1 MLDGTGRT
9 VQLWPLSRETTT
21 ACVGLPQPLLGR
33 YAVPSGA
40 TLTWPCRPPH
50 SVRLYVGT
58 PAPKVVP
65 PSREAAQNAV
75 AMSWLQ

>member
-1 MLDGTGRT
+1 MRAGHLVT
-9 VQLWPLSRETTT
+9 VQVVPLSLETTT
-21 ACVGLPQPLLGR
+21 AWSAPQPLLGR

-40 TLTWPCRPPH
+40 TLTWPCRPPQ
-50 SVRLYVGT
+50 SSRLYVGT

-65 PSREAAQNAV
+65 PSRETAQKAV